1 MSLDIL
7 KKFVILSLKIF
18 LTYSYA
24 KLVFSKVSQVKQV
37 LFPQSPRYL
46 CNLWKKKTKKQNTI
60 ATTKAELIL
69 RIFLTFCPIW
79 AWIFL

>member
-46 CNLWKKKTKKQNTI
+46 CNLWKKKPKNKTQ
-60 ATTKAELIL
+60 LL
-69 RIFLTFCPIW
+69 LPRLSLFLGYS
-79 AWIFL
+79 